1 MGSGT
6 EEPDRSRTGVRVGE
20 ISTAPP
26 PRRPAVPRILIA
38 GGGTGGHL
46 MPALAIADALLEHSA
61 GVEPVLIGAVRGVEA
76 RILPSRDYRYHLL
89 PSEPIY
95 RRAWWKNFR
104 WPFVAGRLLG
114 AVNRVFDTE
123 QPAAV
128 LGTGGYASGP
138 VVWWAARHQI
148 PTAIQEQNAYPGLAS
163 RWLSRRVRH
172 VYLGLPEARRLL
184 RFGPTTEVF
193 DTGNPIVP
201 PSPERRASSRA
212 KFGLDGTRSVL
223 LVTGGSQGALA
234 INRAVAGWLDAG
246 GPADAEL
253 IWVTGRG
260 SFEEFSRYH
269 QPPHVRVMD
278 FLDPM
283 ADAYA
288 VADLVVSR
296 AGMITVAE
304 LSAWGL
310 PSVLIPLPTA
320 AADHQSH
327 NARVLAEAGASLLVR
342 QSELTSERLREV
354 VTGLLGDAI
363 RRKQMAERALARG
376 RPHSARD
383 IVSKLL
389 TLVH

>member
-1 MGSGT
+1 
-6 EEPDRSRTGVRVGE
+6 
-20 ISTAPP
+20 
-26 PRRPAVPRILIA
+26 
-38 GGGTGGHL
+38 
-46 MPALAIADALLEHSA
+46 
-61 GVEPVLIGAVRGVEA
+61 VRGVEA
-76 RILPSRDYRYHLL
+76 RILPTRDFRFHLL

-95 RRAWWKNFR
+95 RRTWWRNFR
-104 WPFVAGRLLG
+104 WPFVAGRLLREVG
-114 AVNRVFDTE
+114 RVFDLE

-138 VVWWAARHQI
+138 VVWWAARHGI
-148 PTAIQEQNAYPGLAS
+148 PTAIQEQNAYPGLAT

-184 RFGPTTEVF
+184 RLGPKTQVF
-193 DTGNPIVP
+193 DTGNPIAP
-201 PSPERRASSRA
+201 PSPERQNAARA
-212 KFGLDGTRSVL
+212 KFALTGVRPVV

-234 INRAVAGWLDAG
+234 INRAVAAWIDAG
-246 GPADAEL
+246 GPGEAEL

-260 SFEEFSRYH
+260 THEEFSRYG
-269 QPPHVRVMD
+269 QTPHVRVLD

-304 LSAWGL
+304 LCAWGL
-310 PSVLIPLPTA
+310 PNLLIPLPTA

-327 NARVLAEAGASLLVR
+327 NARVLADAGASVLLP
-342 QSELTSERLREV
+342 QSELTGARLGEV
-354 VTGLLGDAI
+354 VGHLLKDSG
-363 RRKQMAERALARG
+363 RRKEMAARALMRG

-383 IVSKLL
+383 IVSNLL
-389 TLVH
+389 TLAG